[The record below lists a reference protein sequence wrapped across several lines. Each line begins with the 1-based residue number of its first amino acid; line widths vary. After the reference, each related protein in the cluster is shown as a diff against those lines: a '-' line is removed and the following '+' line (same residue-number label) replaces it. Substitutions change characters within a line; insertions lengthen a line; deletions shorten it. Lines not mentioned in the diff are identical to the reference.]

1 MHVASSMSYP
11 EPMLSDQAQ
20 LILVLV
26 SAVFTAGVL
35 LVLWLELRRH
45 REPDLSDVA
54 EKAMREAPYHLLD
67 R

>member
-1 MHVASSMSYP
+1 
-11 EPMLSDQAQ
+11 MLSDQAQ